1 MRIIDWSSDVCSS
14 DLEWKTGLRIARTQI
29 ALWEDFEDL
38 ADQAEPAV
46 AWRALTEGLRDTDA
60 VELLPPPRGLR
71 AQLRPYQ
78 QAGFSWL
85 AFLWRHRLGGILAD
99 DMGLGKTLQTL
110 ALVAHARAAGERRPF
125 LVVAPTSVVATWID
139 EASHFLPHLAV
150 HTVAATRARTGT
162 AVTDTAGSADIVVT
176 SYAVLRLDAE
186 EFAAQQWAR

>member
-99 DMGLGKTLQTL
+99 DMGLGKTLQML

-125 LVVAPTSVVATWID
+125 ARQSVASGMRVPVRVDLGGRRIRKKKNHRNNT
-139 EASHFLPHLAV
+139 
-150 HTVAATRARTGT
+150 
-162 AVTDTAGSADIVVT
+162 
-176 SYAVLRLDAE
+176 
-186 EFAAQQWAR
+186 Q

>member
-85 AFLWRHRLGGILAD
+85 AFLSRPRLGGILAD
-99 DMGLGKTLQTL
+99 ALGLGTTPQPL
-110 ALVAHARAAGERRPF
+110 ALAAHARPRGARRPF
-125 LVVAPTSVVATWID
+125 LDSTPPPGVAPCPSPA
-139 EASHFLPHLAV
+139 HPLPPPK
-150 HTVAATRARTGT
+150 R
-162 AVTDTAGSADIVVT
+162 
-176 SYAVLRLDAE
+176 
-186 EFAAQQWAR
+186 